1 MVAWFYD
8 VSNHQSSTPDL
19 TYWDGVIVKAS
30 EGSNFRDA
38 RFWQHINVAREAGR
52 IHAGYHF
59 LRSDSPVKDQAATF
73 MSVCPP
79 EIAAVPDIESIKDKN
94 GRVVSAPTLAQSREF
109 VDRLQQAGYHVPMQ
123 YLPRWY
129 YNTWGSPSLEGMPPI
144 WGSYYP
150 DYTARHREEG
160 WKLIPAA
167 AKQGFGG
174 LPMIALQFTSSPLD
188 QNRSEYTPDEW
199 YSFLSTTR
207 RADMPLNAETDYPAF
222 LEMLQR
228 AFTFDLR
235 PGGAGTPGQTHDAGL
250 TIFQMFS
257 TLLDREVADLDED
270 ALAEALVKRGV
281 DLGGVDLAEMK
292 KAFGEVLSKTKVVTP
307 PAESELVYEEQVNDQ
322 KTNDV

>member
-1 MVAWFYD
+1 MVVWFYD
-8 VSNHQSSTPDL
+8 VSNHQATTPDL
-19 TYWDGVIVKAS
+19 THWDGLIVKAS

-38 RFWQHINVAREAGR
+38 RFWQHINKARDAGR

-79 EIAAVPDIESIKDKN
+79 EIAAVPDIESIKDKS
-94 GRVVSAPTLAQSREF
+94 GRVISAPTLAQAREF

-129 YNTWGSPSLEGMPPI
+129 YSTWGSPSLDGMPPI

-174 LPMIALQFTSSPLD
+174 LPMVALQFTSSPLD
-188 QNRSEYTPDEW
+188 QNRAEYTPDEF

-207 RADMPLNAETDYPAF
+207 RADMPLNAQTDWPAF
-222 LEMLQR
+222 SEMMERWFRYQSRTNGGR
-228 AFTFDLR
+228 ATWEDG
-235 PGGAGTPGQTHDAGL
+235 P
-250 TIFQMFS
+250 TIPEALS
-257 TLLDREVADLDED
+257 ILVGRSVADIDED
-270 ALAEALVKRGV
+270 ALAEALVKRGI

-292 KAFGEVLSKTKVVTP
+292 QAFGEVLNKTKIATP
-307 PAESELVYEEQVNDQ
+307 PVEAELTYDEQENNQ
-322 KTNDV
+322 KIDGV